1 MALPQNRTSWPGRCY
16 DALAFLTR
24 LVPPRPDC
32 SGRDLGPS
40 LPCYGPAGL
49 CLGLAV
55 TVPCWLFFLLLTRR
69 APAEPLLCAALAA
82 WLWMALEAW
91 STRGLHWDGLAD
103 LGDASGSGA
112 QGERFWAILRDSRLG
127 AFGAL
132 HLLLAFGGMWLT
144 VCWHIK
150 AGQWVWLVA
159 APAWGRACVVW
170 LATLAPP
177 REPDS
182 LGGLTCAGASHAL
195 AGWYALAALLALCGL
210 ALPGHQAWWRVPVTA
225 LGQFFILRQIAALAR
240 SRGGISGDFL
250 GAGIQWG
257 QLWFLASTV

>member
-1 MALPQNRTSWPGRCY
+1 MALSQNRISWPGRCY

-24 LVPPRPDC
+24 LVPPRPGC
-32 SGRDLGPS
+32 SGPDLGRC

-49 CLGLAV
+49 CLGLAIA
-55 TVPCWLFFLLLTRR
+55 VPCWFFALLLSHRSR
-69 APAEPLLCAALAA
+69 VEPLLCAALAA
-82 WLWMALEAW
+82 WLWMALEVW

-103 LGDASGSGA
+103 LGDACGSGA
-112 QGERFWAILRDSRLG
+112 QGEKFWAILRDSRLG

-144 VCWHIK
+144 VCWHIQ
-150 AGQWVWLVA
+150 AGKWAWLVA
-159 APAWGRACVVW
+159 APAWGRACVIW
-170 LATLAPP
+170 LAAFAPP
-177 REPDS
+177 REANS
-182 LGGLTCAGASHAL
+182 LGGLTCAGASPKL
-195 AGWYALAALLALCGL
+195 AGWYALAALLILCGL
-210 ALPGHQAWWRVPVTA
+210 SLLGHQAWWRVPVTA
-225 LGQFFILRQIAALAR
+225 LGQVFILRQISALAR